1 MTRETRATC
10 TRALYD
16 RLDFLER
23 DVRDNGD
30 FYDRT
35 TWRGQVHRKN
45 AAREIV
51 AIRRAL
57 AELRFVDWA
66 KGDGSDAFLDWQ
78 DREAERAREV
88 A

>member
-23 DVRDNGD
+23 DVRDNAD
-30 FYDRT
+30 FYDKDD
-35 TWRGQVHRKN
+35 WRGQMHRKN
-45 AAREIV
+45 TAREIA

-57 AELRFVDWA
+57 KELRFVDWA
-66 KGDGSDAFLDWQ
+66 TK
-78 DREAERAREV
+78 EAA
-88 A
+88 

>member
-10 TRALYD
+10 TRALYA
-16 RLDFLER
+16 RLDALER
-23 DVRDNGD
+23 DTRDNPD
-30 FYDRT
+30 YYDRD
-35 TWRGQVHRKN
+35 TWRGQIHRKN

-57 AELRFVDWA
+57 AELRFVEWA

-78 DREAERAREV
+78 DREHERAREV